1 MLLASVGTQSSVAV
15 NSIMILR
22 CLAWAGMHCHDSTD
36 LVLGFLRPEQDVAQ
50 VPEQI
55 SPKSAT
61 STISYAIISIWFIYI
76 YRYNY
81 ICDWYITCYTTIPT
95 IPTIDSL
102 ESTGRWQIFI
112 PWPCWRVVLK
122 QSWNLQ
128 RRSRN
133 PRKAPLGCCKGDGSC
148 VFVWKLPKN
157 LRWRPS
163 EFHIFVYIY
172 IYDSIEF
179 FQTLWDLAKDGVA

>member
-1 MLLASVGTQSSVAV
+1 MILWMCLCITQQIPWPKTEIDSIRRGLNHKVLQDVRLLWNTHAFGKRGNTIFGGSEF
-15 NSIMILR
+15 NYCMILR

-36 LVLGFLRPEQDVAQ
+36 LVLGFSRPEQDVAQ
-50 VPEQI
+50 VP
-55 SPKSAT
+55 PKSAT
-61 STISYAIISIWFIYI
+61 STISYAISIWFIYI
-76 YRYNY
+76 YNY

-133 PRKAPLGCCKGDGSC
+133 PRKAPLGCCKGDGSFA
-148 VFVWKLPKN
+148 FV
-157 LRWRPS
+157 
-163 EFHIFVYIY
+163 
-172 IYDSIEF
+172 
-179 FQTLWDLAKDGVA
+179 